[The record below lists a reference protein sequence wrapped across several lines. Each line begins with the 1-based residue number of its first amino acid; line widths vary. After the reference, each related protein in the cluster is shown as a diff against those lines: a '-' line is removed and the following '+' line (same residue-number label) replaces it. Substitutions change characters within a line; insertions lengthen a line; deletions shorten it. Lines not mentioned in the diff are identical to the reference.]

1 MSTVEGSGQI
11 SGDGLVFY
19 VDAGNISS
27 YNGGTTWYDL
37 MRNADVSLVNG
48 PTIINYI

>member
-27 YNGGTTWYDL
+27 YNGGFSKK
-37 MRNADVSLVNG
+37 RG
-48 PTIINYI
+48 